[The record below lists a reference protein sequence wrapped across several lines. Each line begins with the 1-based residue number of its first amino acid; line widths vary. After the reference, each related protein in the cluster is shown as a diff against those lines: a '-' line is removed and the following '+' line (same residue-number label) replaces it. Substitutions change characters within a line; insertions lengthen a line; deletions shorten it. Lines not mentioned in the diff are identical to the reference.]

1 MLNPQISRRDF
12 LKLASAGT
20 LAFALSDLRLER
32 VLSASPIK
40 QGRMTLSGLP
50 LYDAP
55 AFNANKIHHFRQDEV
70 VEITSID
77 ENGEPGNPF
86 NSAWYQVNGEGYTY
100 SGWVQ
105 PVETNYQKPKF
116 QYS

>member
-32 VLSASPIK
+32 VLSASAIK
-40 QGRMTLSGLP
+40 QGRMISSGLP

-55 AFNANKIHHFRQDEV
+55 AFNANKIHHLQA
-70 VEITSID
+70 
-77 ENGEPGNPF
+77 G
-86 NSAWYQVNGEGYTY
+86 
-100 SGWVQ
+100 
-105 PVETNYQKPKF
+105 
-116 QYS
+116 